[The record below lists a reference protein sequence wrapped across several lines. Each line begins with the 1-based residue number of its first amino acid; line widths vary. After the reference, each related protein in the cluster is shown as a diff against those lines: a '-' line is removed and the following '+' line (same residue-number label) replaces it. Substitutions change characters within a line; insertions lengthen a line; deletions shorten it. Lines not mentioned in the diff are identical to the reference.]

1 MTVFKDKVEL
11 RADFPLAK
19 SSCSRMARPLP
30 GLLGEAQLRKYAHL
44 TLMDRASLKLSAGKH
59 TITLTLADY
68 RDRKR
73 FSGQDGEV
81 ELERAWRRNWPRTKS
96 FRESL
101 FGDLSH
107 RPLIGIY
114 VASSYLSPYLAR

>member
-1 MTVFKDKVEL
+1 MAVLKDKVEL

-59 TITLTLADY
+59 TITLTLADN
-68 RDRKR
+68 RD
-73 FSGQDGEV
+73 G
-81 ELERAWRRNWPRTKS
+81 T
-96 FRESL
+96 REITVQAGSEAHL
-101 FGDLSH
+101 
-107 RPLIGIY
+107 
-114 VASSYLSPYLAR
+114 VAKMEKPN